1 MKMDEKCVFCGR
13 PASEARFM
21 VKGPGEKNLCND
33 CISVVSIIANQAMLS
48 INPCS
53 ACSRIEYR
61 KRNVMIYRPEYDMKV
76 VGQNLKRLRVA
87 KNLSVDD
94 VREYLCLGSVQAIYK
109 YEKGK
114 SYPQA
119 DTMFALMELYEA
131 NLYDIIKDHEEDEQS
146 SSVHIM
152 EYMMAA

>member
-1 MKMDEKCVFCGR
+1 MTKHFRSDIL
-13 PASEARFM
+13 
-21 VKGPGEKNLCND
+21 LCYP
-33 CISVVSIIANQAMLS
+33 
-48 INPCS
+48 INPS
-53 ACSRIEYR
+53 IACSRIEYR
-61 KRNVMIYRPEYDMKV
+61 RRNKMIYRPEYDMKV
-76 VGQNLKRLRVA
+76 IGQNLKRLRVA

-146 SSVHIM
+146 SSVHFMGDMI
-152 EYMMAA
+152 AA

>member
-1 MKMDEKCVFCGR
+1 
-13 PASEARFM
+13 
-21 VKGPGEKNLCND
+21 
-33 CISVVSIIANQAMLS
+33 
-48 INPCS
+48 
-53 ACSRIEYR
+53 
-61 KRNVMIYRPEYDMKV
+61 MIYRPEYDMRV

-131 NLYDIIKDHEEDEQS
+131 NLYDIIKDHEEDEQPS
-146 SSVHIM
+146 SAHFIGH
-152 EYMMAA
+152 MMAA

>member
-1 MKMDEKCVFCGR
+1 MTKHFSSDILLYY
-13 PASEARFM
+13 P
-21 VKGPGEKNLCND
+21 
-33 CISVVSIIANQAMLS
+33 
-48 INPCS
+48 INPSS

-61 KRNVMIYRPEYDMKV
+61 RNVMINRPEYDMKV

-152 EYMMAA
+152 ESLMVA